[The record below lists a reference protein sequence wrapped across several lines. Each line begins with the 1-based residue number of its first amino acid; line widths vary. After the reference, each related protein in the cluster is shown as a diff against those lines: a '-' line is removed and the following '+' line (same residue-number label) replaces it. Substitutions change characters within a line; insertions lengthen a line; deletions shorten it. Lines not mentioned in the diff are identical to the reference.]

1 MLIQL
6 LVIQPQNVCGGL
18 DYHRLLVAAI
28 DCVWCCV
35 VGSVINEDEFIQK
48 QGIFALLDLIDV
60 RISLV
65 FSLTRLILLQANPKS
80 LQNIVLG
87 CALDLSENS
96 KCLHF
101 IMAWQG
107 RQPQHH
113 FTHLLCE
120 LWRDEE
126 REIHVSEFILG

>member
-60 RISLV
+60 WISSL
-65 FSLTRLILLQANPKS
+65 FSLTLL
-80 LQNIVLG
+80 IVLG
-87 CALDLSENS
+87 QSEIVA
-96 KCLHF
+96 KHR
-101 IMAWQG
+101 AWLRLG
-107 RQPQHH
+107 S
-113 FTHLLCE
+113 
-120 LWRDEE
+120 E
-126 REIHVSEFILG
+126 REQQVSAFHHGVARPTTAAPLHPSSLRTVARRRA